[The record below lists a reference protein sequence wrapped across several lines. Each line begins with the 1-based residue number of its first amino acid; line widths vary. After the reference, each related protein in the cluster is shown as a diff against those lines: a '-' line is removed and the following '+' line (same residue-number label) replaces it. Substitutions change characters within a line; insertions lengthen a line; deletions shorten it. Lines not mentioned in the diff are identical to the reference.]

1 MYNVWFG
8 DENSVPHQLLSPDFD
23 SGSRE
28 LILKR
33 LNMSNAVKALEDA
46 DVGEVEHESAEHKA
60 TQLLSRYDNVGII
73 TLDGPLVTSHKWWHV
88 YSSLTSYD
96 AVVAALK
103 TLYDMQDI
111 TSALFYMKECPGGDV
126 VGLDAVSE
134 MCADLRKVKPLQ
146 SYVSGSALSA
156 GYWIASEGKKIYTST
171 MGRVGSIGT
180 VITLH
185 SRARMLKEMG
195 IDIKV
200 VRAGKFKAIYQDV
213 EPLSEAV
220 IADATAVANKY
231 YTYFL
236 EHIAKRRSLDM
247 ADVEAWGEGK
257 TLFPPEAKLA
267 GLSDGIKTFSSI
279 VAASKETAG
288 SDRLPVTSTLAKA
301 SALGAD
307 INDPSVETGMKTD
320 KRVVAPLATDE
331 DLTVALL
338 EETPEPPKAEAPAPV
353 ATAQAPATTDQT
365 PTPQGLDSIM
375 AQFMLATSKLGEQTA
390 SIALLTAEV
399 ATLKAQLEEKT
410 GVVTALSEAL
420 LGEINRYKTLIGES
434 VVTAGSTSPNQLPS
448 LLDQVKATAKATFN
462 AGRRLTTQGVVDSTG
477 RLETPEAYG
486 ITPGKTLKG

>member
-1 MYNVWFG
+1 MYNVWLG
-8 DENSVPHQLLSPDFD
+8 DENSVPHQLLSHDFD

-33 LNMSNAVKALEDA
+33 LNMSNAVKALEDD

-60 TQLLSRYDNVGII
+60 TQLLSRYENVGII

-111 TSALFYMKECPGGDV
+111 TSVLLYMKECPGGSV
-126 VGLDAVSE
+126 AGLDAVSE

-146 SYVSGSALSA
+146 SYVRDSALSA

-180 VITLH
+180 VVTLH

-213 EPLSEAV
+213 EPLSDAV

-338 EETPEPPKAEAPAPV
+338 EKTPEPPKEEAPAPV

-365 PTPQGLDSIM
+365 PTPQGLDAIM
-375 AQFMLATSKLGEQTA
+375 AQFMSATSKLGEQTA

-420 LGEINRYKTLIGES
+420 LGEINRYKTLTGES
-434 VVTAGSTSPNQLPS
+434 AVIAGSTSPNQLPI
-448 LLDQVKATAKATFN
+448 LLNQVKATAKATFN

>member
-448 LLDQVKATAKATFN
+448 LLDQVKTTAKATFN

>member
-28 LILKR
+28 FILKR
-33 LNMSNAVKALEDA
+33 LNMSNAVKALEDD

>member
-1 MYNVWFG
+1 MYNVWLG
-8 DENSVPHQLLSPDFD
+8 NENSIPHQLFSPEFD
-23 SGSRE
+23 SESRE
-28 LILKR
+28 FILKR
-33 LNMSNAVKALEDA
+33 LNTPNTVKASEE
-46 DVGEVEHESAEHKA
+46 DVGEIEHESAEHKA
-60 TQLLSRYDNVGII
+60 TQLLSRYENVGII
-73 TLDGPLVTSHKWWHV
+73 TLDGPLVSSHKWWHV
-88 YSSLTSYD
+88 YSGLTSYD
-96 AVVAALK
+96 AIVAALK

-111 TSALFYMKECPGGDV
+111 TSVLLYLKECPGGEV
-126 VGLDAVSE
+126 VGLDSISE
-134 MCADLRKVKPLQ
+134 MCADLRKVKPIQ

-171 MGRVGSIGT
+171 MGRVGSIGAI
-180 VITLH
+180 ITLH
-185 SRARMLKEMG
+185 SKARMLKEMG

-220 IADATAVANKY
+220 IADATAVAHKY

-267 GLSDGIKTFSSI
+267 GLSDGVKTFSSI
-279 VAASKETAG
+279 VTASKETMG

-307 INDPSVETGMKTD
+307 INDPSVETCMKTD

-338 EETPEPPKAEAPAPV
+338 EETPETPKEEAPAPV
-353 ATAQAPATTDQT
+353 ATDQT
-365 PTPQGLDSIM
+365 PTPQGLEAIM
-375 AQFMLATSKLGEQTA
+375 AQFMSATSKLGEQTA
-390 SIALLTAEV
+390 AIALLTAEV

-434 VVTAGSTSPNQLPS
+434 AVIAGSTSPNQLPI
-448 LLDQVKATAKATFN
+448 LLNQVKATAKATFN

>member
-28 LILKR
+28 FILKR
-33 LNMSNAVKALEDA
+33 LNMSNAVKASDGVVDDGVED
-46 DVGEVEHESAEHKA
+46 ESAEHKA
-60 TQLLSRYDNVGII
+60 SQLLSRYENVGII

-88 YSSLTSYD
+88 YSSITSYD

-180 VITLH
+180 VVTLH

-338 EETPEPPKAEAPAPV
+338 EKTPEPPKEEAPAPV

-365 PTPQGLDSIM
+365 PTPQGLDAIM
-375 AQFMLATSKLGEQTA
+375 AQFMSATSKLGEQTA

-420 LGEINRYKTLIGES
+420 LGEINRYKTLTGES
-434 VVTAGSTSPNQLPS
+434 AVIAGSTSPNQLPI
-448 LLDQVKATAKATFN
+448 LLNQVKATAKATFN